1 MHNINMNSC
10 VSFIILFISSC
21 SKESISAVEVTPDTV
36 SVCPGE
42 PVTFK
47 CTTSTTLLWWSVIL
61 NNVTLPPFELPLL
74 TQSIMESV
82 NEVPVANLVFRAEWT
97 SLSPPCSTFITNAS
111 LALHNAQVKCSSAGS
126 SDTSTIVMRGTYTLE

>member
-1 MHNINMNSC
+1 MYHLMLLVAIGY
-10 VSFIILFISSC
+10 I
-21 SKESISAVEVTPDTV
+21 KESISAVEVTPDTV

-47 CTTSTTLLWWSVIL
+47 CTTSTTLLQWSVIL
-61 NNVTLPPFELPLL
+61 NNITLPPFELPLL

-82 NEVPVANLVFRAEWT
+82 NEGAVTNLVFRAEWI
-97 SLSPPCSTFITNAS
+97 SLSPPCSTFIANAS

-126 SDTSTIVMRGTYTLE
+126 SDTSTIIMRGTYTLE